1 MDAFSGC
8 SSLASITLPES
19 VTSIPSGAFENCSSL
34 ASIVLPKSL
43 VSIGPGT
50 FRGCSSLT
58 SITIPEGVTSI
69 CVATFSG
76 CSSLTSITIP
86 NSVTSIAGHAFSGC
100 NSLTSI
106 TIPNSETSI
115 EESAFYGCSSLTSIT
130 IPEGVTS
137 IKNFAF
143 SGCSSLTSI
152 EIPSSVTSIGYS
164 VFSGC
169 SSLTSV
175 TIPNSVTSI
184 GHSVFY
190 GCSSLTSITIP
201 NSVTSIAGHVF
212 SGCSSLTSIT
222 IPNSVTSIGDCAF
235 DGCRNLTSITIPE
248 GVTSI
253 GGRAFSDCSS
263 LTSITIPEGVT
274 SIGNNAFSACQKLDT
289 VTSLATTAPALSG
302 TSVFI
307 LTPSDKILRYPYGSD
322 YSAWEPYFAKSEPF
336 YTTIAEGK
344 CGDNLT
350 WALTSDSTLTIN
362 GTGAM
367 PNYTSTTMPW
377 KDYLTTIKKVVV
389 EEGVTSLGNYAFRS
403 CSSLVEATLGE
414 SIATIGTYAFSHC
427 TALEKVNIPAS
438 VSTIGNFAFYNCNK
452 LQEIIFPEGLAT
464 IGQYAFYQCKS
475 LTDVTLLATTA
486 PTLGDKVFTQIPSTA
501 TLYCQYGGDYSAWEP
516 YFATISYT
524 DVVDSGSCSTNLT
537 WVLTN
542 DSTLII
548 SGNGAMGNFTSASSP
563 WKDHLTAIKKVVVE
577 EGVTSLGNY
586 AFRGCSSL
594 VEATLAESV
603 TTLGTYLFSHCT
615 SLEKVNIPEG
625 VTTLGN
631 YAFYNCNKMQEI
643 TLPAS
648 LTNIGTYALSN
659 CSSIEK
665 ITSNAT
671 TAPALA
677 SNALRNIPATA
688 ALHLP
693 TGAAKSYKAAAGW
706 SLFTNIISPC
716 PISLTINDEAMGS
729 ATLSEETPN
738 YGSSVTVQITP
749 AENHKLKAITVNG
762 TDVTVD
768 VVDGIYTIKNI
779 EDATEIYVELEKSD
793 YCAITLDD
801 VTATFGAMVDLP
813 IAMVNTYGI
822 TALQMDITLPEGVTP
837 VTDDDGAIIATL
849 NPERATAS
857 HTITAS
863 QMENDIV
870 KMVIFSSDNTP
881 LNGDNGTIA
890 TLKVR
895 AMPTET
901 TEPGTITIDNI
912 LGVTPNARA
921 IKIAG
926 TTATLNIQL
935 LTFIPGDA
943 NMSGT
948 VTVSDIVATINQMFG
963 KTQAA
968 FSFDAADMNGD
979 GEISIV
985 DVVNIVNTIITA
997 PDNSGSARA
1006 RIRAAA
1012 NGESIRSEVSA
1023 DGDNTLMSL
1032 SLNGS
1037 AAYTAMQM
1045 DVELPEGA
1053 TLVAAT
1059 SGDESHTIAWNRLDN
1074 GTVRI
1079 VVYSLSSATFDGETL
1094 LTLEVENANGTIS
1107 VDNVSVATP
1116 AGSETSIG
1124 GTSADVNG
1132 TTGIGGTAEEI
1143 VSVRY
1148 FNEAGAELDEPQ
1160 KGINI
1165 VVTEYAGGRIESKKV
1180 LKK

>member
-1 MDAFSGC
+1 
-8 SSLASITLPES
+8 
-19 VTSIPSGAFENCSSL
+19 
-34 ASIVLPKSL
+34 
-43 VSIGPGT
+43 
-50 FRGCSSLT
+50 
-58 SITIPEGVTSI
+58 
-69 CVATFSG
+69 
-76 CSSLTSITIP
+76 
-86 NSVTSIAGHAFSGC
+86 
-100 NSLTSI
+100 
-106 TIPNSETSI
+106 
-115 EESAFYGCSSLTSIT
+115 
-130 IPEGVTS
+130 
-137 IKNFAF
+137 
-143 SGCSSLTSI
+143 
-152 EIPSSVTSIGYS
+152 
-164 VFSGC
+164 
-169 SSLTSV
+169 
-175 TIPNSVTSI
+175 
-184 GHSVFY
+184 
-190 GCSSLTSITIP
+190 
-201 NSVTSIAGHVF
+201 
-212 SGCSSLTSIT
+212 
-222 IPNSVTSIGDCAF
+222 
-235 DGCRNLTSITIPE
+235 
-248 GVTSI
+248 
-253 GGRAFSDCSS
+253 
-263 LTSITIPEGVT
+263 
-274 SIGNNAFSACQKLDT
+274 
-289 VTSLATTAPALSG
+289 
-302 TSVFI
+302 
-307 LTPSDKILRYPYGSD
+307 
-322 YSAWEPYFAKSEPF
+322 
-336 YTTIAEGK
+336 
-344 CGDNLT
+344 
-350 WALTSDSTLTIN
+350 
-362 GTGAM
+362 
-367 PNYTSTTMPW
+367 
-377 KDYLTTIKKVVV
+377 
-389 EEGVTSLGNYAFRS
+389 
-403 CSSLVEATLGE
+403 VEATLAE
-414 SIATIGTYAFSHC
+414 SITTIGTYAFSHC
-427 TALEKVNIPAS
+427 TALEKVNMPTS
-438 VSTIGNFAFYNCNK
+438 VTTIGNYAFYNCNK
-452 LQEIIFPEGLAT
+452 LQEIALPEGLAT
-464 IGQYAFYQCKS
+464 IG
-475 LTDVTLLATTA
+475 
-486 PTLGDKVFTQIPSTA
+486 
-501 TLYCQYGGDYSAWEP
+501 
-516 YFATISYT
+516 
-524 DVVDSGSCSTNLT
+524 
-537 WVLTN
+537 
-542 DSTLII
+542 
-548 SGNGAMGNFTSASSP
+548 
-563 WKDHLTAIKKVVVE
+563 
-577 EGVTSLGNY
+577 
-586 AFRGCSSL
+586 
-594 VEATLAESV
+594 
-603 TTLGTYLFSHCT
+603 
-615 SLEKVNIPEG
+615 
-625 VTTLGN
+625 N
-631 YAFYNCNKMQEI
+631 YAFYTCRSFKEI
-643 TLPAS
+643 TLPTS
-648 LTNIGTYALSN
+648 LTSIGTQAFYGNTAL
-659 CSSIEK
+659 EK
-665 ITSNAT
+665 VTSLAT
-671 TAPALA
+671 TPLA
-677 SNALRNIPATA
+677 ISADIFKSCPTTV

-693 TGAAKSYKAAAGW
+693 TGTVKAYKEAGW
-706 SLFTNIISPC
+706 TMFTKIISPC

-729 ATLSEETPN
+729 VALSDSVVN

-762 TDVTVD
+762 TDVTAD

-863 QMENDIV
+863 QMEDGTV
-870 KMVIFSSDNTP
+870 KMVIFSSDNTL

-926 TTATLNIQL
+926 TTATLNIQP

-948 VTVSDIVATINQMFG
+948 VTVSDIVATINHMFG
-963 KTQAA
+963 KPQAA

-985 DVVNIVNTIITA
+985 DVVNIVNAIIAA

-1012 NGESIRSEVSA
+1012 NSESIRSEVST

-1053 TLVAAT
+1053 TLIAAT
-1059 SGDESHTIAWNRLDN
+1059 SGDDSHTIAWNRLDN

-1079 VVYSLSSATFDGETL
+1079 VAYSLSSATFDGETL
-1094 LTLEVENANGTIS
+1094 LTIEVENANGTIS

-1116 AGSETSIG
+1116 AGNETSIG